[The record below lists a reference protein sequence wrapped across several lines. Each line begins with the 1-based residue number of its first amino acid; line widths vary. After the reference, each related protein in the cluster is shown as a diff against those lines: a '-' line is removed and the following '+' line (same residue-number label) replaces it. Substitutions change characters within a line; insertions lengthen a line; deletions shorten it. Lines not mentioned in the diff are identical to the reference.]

1 MESPIIPLGDKI
13 VILPQE
19 EGEQMYG
26 NIIVPDAGQEKPEM
40 GTVLAVGPGRIST
53 DGTLIPNRIEVGV
66 TVMVPK
72 FGAQV
77 VTVENA
83 TINESFEAVPFDSNL
98 LKEILK
104 ANRTY
109 HSGEIRI
116 NKKGLLDAHLH
127 HGDNLYTGYYSNLS
141 NAIQKIS
148 RLGLANQKE
157 EYTLAGF
164 IESFNNIKNKLTNSI
179 KN

>member
-26 NIIVPDAGQEKPEM
+26 NIVVPDTGQERPEM

-72 FGAQV
+72 FGAQT
-77 VTVENA
+77 VTVEN
-83 TINESFEAVPFDSNL
+83 E
-98 LKEILK
+98 
-104 ANRTY
+104 TY
-109 HSGEIRI
+109 VMASE
-116 NKKGLLDAHLH
+116 NDV
-127 HGDNLYTGYYSNLS
+127 
-141 NAIQKIS
+141 
-148 RLGLANQKE
+148 LG
-157 EYTLAGF
+157 
-164 IESFNNIKNKLTNSI
+164 IIKNKDNE
-179 KN
+179 

>member
-26 NIIVPDAGQEKPEM
+26 NIIVPDAGQEKPEI
-40 GTVLAVGPGRIST
+40 GIVLAVGPGRIST

-77 VTVENA
+77 VVVEN
-83 TINESFEAVPFDSNL
+83 E
-98 LKEILK
+98 
-104 ANRTY
+104 TY
-109 HSGEIRI
+109 IIAGE
-116 NKKGLLDAHLH
+116 NDV
-127 HGDNLYTGYYSNLS
+127 
-141 NAIQKIS
+141 
-148 RLGLANQKE
+148 LG
-157 EYTLAGF
+157 
-164 IESFNNIKNKLTNSI
+164 IIKNKDNE
-179 KN
+179 

>member
-77 VTVENA
+77 VTVEN
-83 TINESFEAVPFDSNL
+83 E
-98 LKEILK
+98 
-104 ANRTY
+104 TY
-109 HSGEIRI
+109 IMASE
-116 NKKGLLDAHLH
+116 NDV
-127 HGDNLYTGYYSNLS
+127 
-141 NAIQKIS
+141 
-148 RLGLANQKE
+148 LG
-157 EYTLAGF
+157 
-164 IESFNNIKNKLTNSI
+164 IIKNKN
-179 KN
+179 NE

>member
-1 MESPIIPLGDKI
+1 MKCPIEPLGDRV

-19 EGEQMYG
+19 EEEQMYG
-26 NIIVPDAGQEKPEM
+26 NIVVPDTGKEKPEM

-53 DGTLIPNRIEVGV
+53 DGTLIPNRLEVGV

-77 VTVENA
+77 VVVENE
-83 TINESFEAVPFDSNL
+83 TYIVVGENDVL
-98 LKEILK
+98 GIIKEK
-104 ANRTY
+104 KETY
-109 HSGEIRI
+109 PEFKEKHY
-116 NKKGLLDAHLH
+116 K
-127 HGDNLYTGYYSNLS
+127 
-141 NAIQKIS
+141 
-148 RLGLANQKE
+148 KE

-164 IESFNNIKNKLTNSI
+164 IESYNNINKKLTNSI